1 MPDKL
6 RNFIKTTLL
15 LPSTVKKNILSIND
29 WPDELKK
36 EVKAF
41 YERYHLKE
49 KKILQDVDKK
59 KLRFYL
65 DSLKKIEEDY
75 RKKEINY
82 LKNLEEILNKLD

>member
-1 MPDKL
+1 MTDKL
-6 RNFIKTTLL
+6 RDFIKTTLL
-15 LPSTVKKNILSIND
+15 LPSNVKKNILSIKD
-29 WPDELKK
+29 WSDELKE
-36 EVKAF
+36 EVKVF

-65 DSLKKIEEDY
+65 DSLKKIEEEY

-82 LKNLEEILNKLD
+82 LKKMEEILNKLD